1 MFGDLIKL
9 GLTPDVINFM
19 TIVDDYS
26 RFTWIH
32 LLKHRTECVKVMTD
46 FFVNVETQFKQKVE
60 MVRSDKAPELCQG
73 LMRELFFSKG
83 IIHQTSCSH
92 TPQKNGVVERKHR
105 HLLETARSLY
115 LQSKVPAKF

>member
-46 FFVNVETQFKQKVE
+46 FFFYIENQFKKKV
-60 MVRSDKAPELCQG
+60 
-73 LMRELFFSKG
+73 
-83 IIHQTSCSH
+83 
-92 TPQKNGVVERKHR
+92 
-105 HLLETARSLY
+105 
-115 LQSKVPAKF
+115 